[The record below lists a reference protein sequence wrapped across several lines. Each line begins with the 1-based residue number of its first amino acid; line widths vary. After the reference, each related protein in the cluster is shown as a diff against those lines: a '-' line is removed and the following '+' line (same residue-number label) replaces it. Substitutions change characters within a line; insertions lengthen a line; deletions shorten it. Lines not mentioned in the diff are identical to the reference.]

1 MNTEMVRLNV
11 TIPKNLFIALN
22 EHVGPRKKSQFIA
35 HAIRKQIKQNQKE
48 AMDKILEEGYHNAN
62 QESLAITNEFANA
75 DLEGWDD
82 Y

>member
-11 TIPKNLFIALN
+11 TIPKGLFIALN
-22 EHVGPRKKSQFIA
+22 EHAGPRKKSRFIA
-35 HAIRKQIKQNQKE
+35 HAIRKQIEQDQKK
-48 AMDKILEEGYHNAN
+48 ALDKTLEEGYRNAR
-62 QESLAITNEFANA
+62 QESLAITNEFANV

>member
-1 MNTEMVRLNV
+1 MNTETVRLNV
-11 TIPKNLFIALN
+11 TIPKDLFIVLN
-22 EHVGPRKKSQFIA
+22 EHAGPRKKSQFIA
-35 HAIRKQIKQNQKE
+35 NAIRKQIKQKQKE
-48 AMDKILEEGYHNAN
+48 AMDKALEEGYRNAG

>member
-1 MNTEMVRLNV
+1 MNTETVRLNV
-11 TIPKNLFIALN
+11 TIPKDLFIVLN

-35 HAIRKQIKQNQKE
+35 NAIRKQIKQNQKE
-48 AMDKILEEGYHNAN
+48 AMDKALEEGYHNAN
-62 QESLAITNEFANA
+62 QESLTITNEFANA